1 MNGPI
6 AIVGMGGRFPG
17 SPTLAAYWDTIR
29 LGRVCAAPVARERW
43 RHENFYSPNGA
54 REANRT
60 YAQKMA
66 AVEDVRSFAPEFFGL
81 TPRRAKVMDPQQ
93 RLFLEAVRTAL
104 EDGGYATRA
113 FPRARTGVF
122 VGATV
127 SDFMDVVTAR
137 VRSWQ
142 LAAGEFGAEA
152 AMTEEARQALTEA
165 LVPMQA
171 YSMVGSLLNMV
182 AANVNQCFDFGGPSF
197 TMDAA
202 CSSALVALHEGVWQ
216 LRAGLIDAAV
226 VGGVYLSFSPDNFVA
241 FARIGALSASDACR
255 PYDGRADGFVI
266 GEGVGAV
273 ILRRLE
279 DAQAAGDRIYAVI
292 RGIAS
297 NSDGKSE
304 GPMTPRREGQ
314 LMALENAYRD
324 AGFSARTLG
333 YLEGHGTATPVGDAT
348 EIAAFRDALGGSSG
362 GCAIGSVKANIGHSM
377 SAAGIAGVIKA
388 SLALLHRK
396 IPPQANYGVPR
407 PELELDRAGLY
418 VPREM
423 SDWSNPG
430 SHPRRAGINGFGFG
444 GTNVHVVLEE
454 PAERRRVSVAVARDL
469 RGSSDPLPTSP
480 ALRAGEEGSAPPP
493 ARSDG
498 GGWEGVSLVKGSLL
512 AELIVLSAPS
522 PALLKKAADELA
534 ASLANL
540 EPGVTLRDVAYTL
553 ALRRPDDARLAV
565 VATDLDDLAAKLREA
580 TAAPAALP
588 AADRKI
594 AFLFPGQGLQTP
606 GMCADLYQRFPAF
619 RAQLD
624 RLAGAVA
631 LPRPLLSYLYPE
643 ADSPE
648 AAAAL
653 TATEVCQP
661 AVAALGLAV
670 CRFVE
675 ALGVVP
681 DLTIGHS
688 LGEFAAAAGGG
699 LVADDAAC
707 VRFVAE
713 RGRIIAASTGEPG
726 TMAAAAADAP
736 TVERALAG
744 LDGVVLANLNHP
756 RQSVISGTEAGV
768 AEGERRLAAAGLRT
782 TRLRVSHAF
791 HSPLMSGVAQELA
804 PAVEALPLSPARVP
818 VISAI
823 RPGPYPADP
832 RECRRIFLAHATSR
846 VDFAGALSAAARR
859 GARVFLQM
867 GAGTALSGM
876 ATATLEPRPFSLT
889 LAGAA
894 PDGGATFLRALG
906 ELWLLGAPVELGRLF
921 DGQPVQL
928 VSMLPPSLLDA
939 RPLWPVAARDAVSRP
954 PVAVSVVPRTA
965 PLDLRREPMDSKPVK
980 TSPTVPTP
988 ADPAGDSSLA
998 ALFRQ
1003 QMAVLEANVAI
1014 IRQQNELLSRGG
1026 SAPPPVEIARIPA
1039 PDLLPEVPL
1048 PHSNGNGNGNGHAL
1062 RAGETNGNGNGHGPA
1077 RVKGNGGAPLSA
1089 REHRPE
1095 APRVE
1100 PAAPGPSQADIEAK
1114 VIGVVSRITAHPP
1127 ERLKPSTRLGADLG
1141 FDSLMTVELVSGVQE
1156 AMPETEPLSR
1166 AVFAEDVSIADLA
1179 RHLARGVRAGAHARK
1194 PAPRPA
1200 RTEEIKRYAVAF
1212 EPKPLATPGAA
1223 LPRPPVL
1230 IVAERPGGPAEALRR
1245 RLERGNVVARVA
1257 SEPPDDLPAGATVI
1271 DLRALGDQGALP
1283 DAASFTAT
1291 ALRAFALARQLDG
1304 ARPSTLVFAHSGPA
1318 ALGLAGLAKS
1328 LGREWPESRVLAVEM
1343 EAAATLDV
1351 VAERLLA
1358 EIGGGET
1365 AAEVRYSGGQRL
1377 VPVLRPAPLSTT
1389 GSLPAGAVVAIT
1401 GGGTGLGA
1409 RLARA
1414 LAHHCKA
1421 RLVLLGRRAV
1431 TPELEQLV
1439 ADARAAGGD
1448 ALYLSCDVRD
1458 AAAVAAA
1465 LAEGRRAF
1473 GPIQV
1478 AVHAAGLVEDAPVGR
1493 KQPDAFARVFD
1504 TKVAG
1509 ALALW
1514 RALAEDPLT
1523 VFLMYGSWA
1532 GRFGNAHQVDYS
1544 AANQALARLAE
1555 LLPATR
1561 PGVRVG
1567 TLDLPAWEGSTMIA
1581 GLPEAVR
1588 VEMRARGVSFLND
1601 EVGLERVLAE
1611 LAQPGAPSGEALLG
1625 AQLPA
1630 RTIPVALRT
1639 HLSQQTH
1646 PYLDDHR
1653 IGERPVL
1660 PMAAAVDLLVAAARG
1675 TGTLGEGVVAVAD
1688 LAVVKGVILAGGAAE
1703 VVARASAEE
1712 RGTEIGEATAE
1723 LLLVGPKAAIAYRAR
1738 IGRASGW
1745 LEPVAVATEPHP
1757 TTLTLGEFYARHTF
1771 HGPRLRAVD
1780 QVTEVGAGSIEG
1792 LIGTGADPS
1801 MTWLLA
1807 VDGALQLCAYW
1818 AVVHHGRIGLP
1829 VGVGELR
1836 LGGPIPAGARLTC
1849 RAALRRAEGDRF
1861 EGDLDLL
1868 GENGEPLVQ
1877 IRGLRAEVLGVE
1889 SPVVDSS
1896 TYRIAEF
1903 PEVKELQGK
1912 IDFARAAGIDIPYF
1926 RTLDA
1931 CTGATAQIDGREY
1944 INFTSYNYVGLSG
1957 HPRISE
1963 AVAQAVKVYGTS
1975 VSASRVTGGQ
1985 KPIHLELE
1993 QEIAQFLGTEASM
2006 VMVGGHATNVSV
2018 IGHLLGPEDLVL
2030 HDSLAHDSILGGAK
2044 LAGARRRPF
2053 PHNDYQAAERIL
2065 REIRSSVRRVLIA
2078 VEGVYSMDGDITPL
2092 PQFINLRKKYGTML
2106 FVDEAHSL
2114 GVLGATGRG
2123 VGEHYSVERRDVDM
2137 WMGTMSKT
2145 LSSCGGYIAGST
2157 VLVEYLKYTVPGFI
2171 YSVGMSP
2178 GNTAAALNALR
2189 ILRAEPERARTCQER
2204 SATFVRLCRERGIDT
2219 GMSAQSAVVPCIV
2232 GNSYASIRLAEGLLK
2247 RGIHVHPIIYP
2258 AVSETEARLRFFI
2271 TAAHTEEQ
2279 LRYTADALAEELA
2292 RLSLLPK
2299 KVEAADAAEEGP
2311 VAREVS

>member
-1 MNGPI
+1 MSGEIARGAI

-17 SPTLAAYWDTIR
+17 SPTLGAYWDTIR
-29 LGRVCAAPVARERW
+29 QGRICAAPVSRERW
-43 RHENFYSPNGA
+43 RHETFYSPNGA

-66 AVEDVRSFAPEFFGL
+66 AVDDVRSFAPEFFGL
-81 TPRRAKVMDPQQ
+81 APRRAKVMDPQQ
-93 RLFLEAVRTAL
+93 RLFLEAVRMAL
-104 EDGGYATRA
+104 EDGGYATRP

-127 SDFMDVVTAR
+127 SDFMDVLTSR

-142 LAAGEFGAEA
+142 LAGGEFGPELDF
-152 AMTEEARQALTEA
+152 TEEARQALTEA

-171 YSMVGSLLNMV
+171 YSMVGSLMNMV
-182 AANVNQCFDFGGPSF
+182 AANVSQCFDFGGPSF

-216 LRAGLIDAAV
+216 LRAGLVDAAV
-226 VGGVYLSFSPDNFVA
+226 VGGVYLAFTPDNFVA

-297 NSDGKSE
+297 NSDGKAE

-314 LMALENAYRD
+314 RIALEGAYAD
-324 AGFSARTLG
+324 AGFSPRTLG

-348 EIAAFRDALGGSSG
+348 EIAAFRDVLGGATDS
-362 GCAIGSVKANIGHSM
+362 CAVGSVKANIGHSM
-377 SAAGIAGVIKA
+377 SAAGMAGLIKA

-396 IPPQANYGVPR
+396 IPPQANYAVPR
-407 PELELDRAGLY
+407 PELELERAGLW
-418 VPREM
+418 VPHEM
-423 SDWSNPG
+423 RDWPNPG
-430 SHPRRAGINGFGFG
+430 SHPRRVGINAFGFG

-454 PAERRRVSVAVARDL
+454 PPHGRRRLSSPAPRGGGREGAPLSKGSPAPDL
-469 RGSSDPLPTSP
+469 RSP
-480 ALRAGEEGSAPPP
+480 AVFDGRSRGEGRPPPNLPPP
-493 ARSDG
+493 ADG
-498 GGWEGVSLVKGSLL
+498 RGEE

-522 PALLKKAADELA
+522 PALLRKAADDLA
-534 ASLANL
+534 ASLSDL
-540 EPGVTLRDVAYTL
+540 EPEVTLRDVAYTL
-553 ALRRPDDARLAV
+553 ALRRPDEARLAI
-565 VATDLDDLAAKLREA
+565 VATSLEDLAARLREA
-580 TAAPAALP
+580 AAAPPELP

-606 GMCADLYQRFPAF
+606 GMCADLYRRFPAF

-624 RLAGAVA
+624 RLAAAVP
-631 LPRPLLSYLYPE
+631 LRRPLLSYLYPE

-661 AVAALGLAV
+661 AVAALGLAL

-675 ALGVVP
+675 SLGVTPELV
-681 DLTIGHS
+681 IGHS
-688 LGEFAAAAGGG
+688 LGEFAAAAAGG
-699 LVADDAAC
+699 LITDDAAA
-707 VRFVAE
+707 VLFVAE
-713 RGRIIAASTGEPG
+713 RGRIIAASAGEPG
-726 TMAAAAADAP
+726 VMTAVAADAA
-736 TVERALAG
+736 TVERTIAG

-756 RQSVISGTEAGV
+756 RQTVISGTEAGV
-768 AEGERRLAAAGLRT
+768 SEGERRLAAAGLRT

-791 HSPLMSGVAQELA
+791 HSPLMAGVAGQLA
-804 PAVEALPLSPARVP
+804 PAVEALPLGAARAP

-823 RPGPYPADP
+823 RPGPYPVDP
-832 RECRRIFLAHATSR
+832 DECRRIFLAHATAR
-846 VDFAGALSAAARR
+846 VDFAAALSAAAGR

-867 GAGTALSGM
+867 GAGAALAGM
-876 ATATLEPRPFSLT
+876 ATATVEPKPEAMS
-889 LAGAA
+889 LAGAT
-894 PDGGATFLRALG
+894 PDGGASFLRALG
-906 ELWLLGAPVELGRLF
+906 ELFLLGTPIELPRLF
-921 DGQPVQL
+921 EGEPVQL
-928 VSMLPPSLLDA
+928 VTMLPPSLLDA
-939 RPLWPVAARDAVSRP
+939 RPLWPVSSRDATGR
-954 PVAVSVVPRTA
+954 AAATAPRTS

-980 TSPTVPTP
+980 PTSPVPPP
-988 ADPAGDSSLA
+988 AEPAGESSLS

-1014 IRQQNELLSRGG
+1014 IRQQNELLARGG
-1026 SAPPPVEIARIPA
+1026 APVEIGRA
-1039 PDLLPEVPL
+1039 PVVEAPLPELPL
-1048 PHSNGNGNGNGHAL
+1048 PQS
-1062 RAGETNGNGNGHGPA
+1062 NGNGNGHGL
-1077 RVKGNGGAPLSA
+1077 RVGDGNGNGRAAAKGKNGGPAVSAHHADAPRA
-1089 REHRPE
+1089 E
-1095 APRVE
+1095 AP
-1100 PAAPGPSQADIEAK
+1100 AGLSQADIEAK
-1114 VIGVVSRITAHPP
+1114 IIGVVSRITAHPP
-1127 ERLKPSTRLGADLG
+1127 ERLKAATRLGADLG

-1156 AMPETEPLSR
+1156 AMPETEPLTRS
-1166 AVFAEDVSIADLA
+1166 VFAEDVSIADLA
-1179 RHLARGVRAGAHARK
+1179 RHLARGAKVGASAPAARK

-1200 RTEEIKRYAVAF
+1200 VREEIKRYAVAF
-1212 EPKPLATPGAA
+1212 EPKPLAAPGSA

-1230 IVAERPGGPAEALRR
+1230 IVAERPTGPAEALRR
-1245 RLERGNVVARVA
+1245 RLERGNVVARIA
-1257 SEPPDDLPAGATVI
+1257 AEPPADLAAGATVI

-1283 DAASFTAT
+1283 GAAAFTAA
-1291 ALRAFALARQLDG
+1291 ALRAFELVRRLDG
-1304 ARPSTLVFAHSGPA
+1304 ARPSTLLFAHSGPA
-1318 ALGLAGLAKS
+1318 ALGVAGLAKA

-1343 EAAATLDV
+1343 EAAATLES

-1358 EIGGGET
+1358 ELGGGET
-1365 AAEVRYSGGQRL
+1365 AAEIRYSDGQRL
-1377 VPVLRPAPLSTT
+1377 VPVLRPAPLPTT
-1389 GSLPAGAVVAIT
+1389 GTVPAGAVVAIS
-1401 GGGTGLGA
+1401 GASGLGGK
-1409 RLARA
+1409 LARA

-1421 RLVLLGRRAV
+1421 RLILLGRRPA
-1431 TPELEQLV
+1431 TPEIVQLV

-1448 ALYLSCDVRD
+1448 AVYLPCDVRD
-1458 AAAVAAA
+1458 AAAVEAA

-1473 GPIQV
+1473 GPIQI

-1493 KQPDAFARVFD
+1493 KQADGFARVFD

-1514 RALAEDPLT
+1514 RASSGDPLS

-1532 GRFGNAHQVDYS
+1532 GRFGNAHQLDYA
-1544 AANQALARLAE
+1544 AANHALARLAE

-1561 PGVRVG
+1561 PGVRVT

-1588 VEMRARGVSFLND
+1588 AEMRARGVSFLTD
-1601 EVGLERVLAE
+1601 EVGLERLLAE

-1639 HLSQQTH
+1639 HLSKQTH

-1675 TGTLGEGVVAVAD
+1675 TGALGDGVAAVTD
-1688 LAVVKGVILAGGAAE
+1688 LAVVKGVILAGGAGD
-1703 VVARASAEE
+1703 VVARASADE
-1712 RGTEIGEATAE
+1712 RGTEIGESAAE
-1723 LLLVGPKAAIAYRAR
+1723 LLLVGPRTATVYRAR
-1738 IGRASGW
+1738 IARASGW
-1745 LEPVAVATEPHP
+1745 LEPIAVATEAHP
-1757 TTLTLGEFYARHTF
+1757 TALTLAEFYARHTF
-1771 HGPRLRAVD
+1771 HGPRLRAVEE
-1780 QVTEVGAGSIEG
+1780 VTLVGAGSIEG
-1792 LIGTGADPS
+1792 RIGTGADPS

-1829 VGVGELR
+1829 VGVAELR
-1836 LGGPIPAGARLTC
+1836 LRGPIPAGARLTC
-1849 RAALRRAEGDRF
+1849 RAALRRSEGDRF
-1861 EGDLDLL
+1861 EGDLDLV
-1868 GENGEPLVQ
+1868 GESGEPLVQ

-1889 SPVVDSS
+1889 SPVVDSAS
-1896 TYRIAEF
+1896 YRISEF

-1912 IDFARAAGIDIPYF
+1912 LDFARAAGIDIPYF

-1931 CTGATAQIDGREY
+1931 CTGATAQIEGREY

-1963 AVAQAVKVYGTS
+1963 AVAQAVKLYGTS

-2053 PHNDYQAAERIL
+2053 PHNDFQAAERIL

-2092 PQFINLRKKYGTML
+2092 PEFIALRRKYGTLL

-2114 GVLGATGRG
+2114 GVLGAGGRG
-2123 VGEHYSVERRDVDM
+2123 VGEHYGVDRAEVDM

-2145 LSSCGGYIAGST
+2145 LASCGGYIAGSAA
-2157 VLVEYLKYTVPGFI
+2157 LIEYLKYTVPGFI

-2178 GNTAAALNALR
+2178 GNAAAALTALR
-2189 ILRAEPERARTCQER
+2189 ILVAEPERARTCQER
-2204 SATFVRLCRERGIDT
+2204 SALFVRLCRERGIDT
-2219 GMSAQSAVVPCIV
+2219 GLSAQSAVVPCIV
-2232 GNSYASIRLAEGLLK
+2232 GNSYASIKLAEGLLK

-2258 AVSETEARLRFFI
+2258 AVSETEARLRFFV
-2271 TAAHTEEQ
+2271 TAAHSEEQ
-2279 LRYTADALAEELA
+2279 LRFTADALAEELEK
-2292 RLSLLPK
+2292 LSLLPK
-2299 KVEAADAAEEGP
+2299 KMEIEEAVEERPAARDA
-2311 VAREVS
+2311 S

>member
-29 LGRVCAAPVARERW
+29 KGRICAAPVSRERW
-43 RHENFYSPNGA
+43 RHELFYSPSGA

-66 AVEDVRSFAPEFFGL
+66 GVEDVRSFAPEFFGL

-104 EDGGYATRA
+104 EDGGYATRP
-113 FPRARTGVF
+113 FPRQRTGVF

-127 SDFMDVVTAR
+127 SDFMDVLTAR
-137 VRSWQ
+137 VRAWQ
-142 LAAGEFGAEA
+142 LAAGEFGSELGLAE
-152 AMTEEARQALTEA
+152 EQRQALTDA

-171 YSMVGSLLNMV
+171 YSMVGSLVNMV
-182 AANVNQCFDFGGPSF
+182 AANVSQCFDFGGPSF

-226 VGGVYLSFSPDNFVA
+226 VGGVYLTFTPDNFVA

-297 NSDGKSE
+297 NSDGKAE

-314 LMALENAYRD
+314 LIALENAYRD
-324 AGFSARTLG
+324 AGFSPRTLG

-348 EIAAFRDALGGSSG
+348 EIGAFREALGGTTD
-362 GCAIGSVKANIGHSM
+362 GCAVGSVKANIGHGM
-377 SAAGIAGVIKA
+377 SAAGIAGLIKA
-388 SLALLHRK
+388 SLALRHRK

-423 SDWSNPG
+423 RDWADPG
-430 SHPRRAGINGFGFG
+430 SHPRRAGVNAFGFG

-454 PAERRRVSVAVARDL
+454 PSERRRVSVAVARDL
-469 RGSSDPLPTSP
+469 GGEGALTGGAP
-480 ALRAGEEGSAPPP
+480 A
-493 ARSDG
+493 
-498 GGWEGVSLVKGSLL
+498 

-522 PALLKKAADELA
+522 PALLRKAADDLA
-534 ASLANL
+534 ASLTDL
-540 EPGVTLRDVAYTL
+540 EPDVTLRDVAYTL
-553 ALRRPDDARLAV
+553 ALRRPDIARLAV
-565 VATDLDDLAAKLREA
+565 VATDLQDLAAKLREA
-580 TAAPAALP
+580 TAAPPVLP
-588 AADRKI
+588 AEERKI
-594 AFLFPGQGLQTP
+594 ALLFPGQGLQAP
-606 GMCADLYQRFPAF
+606 GMGADLYRRFPAF
-619 RAQLD
+619 RAELD
-624 RLAGAVA
+624 RLAAA
-631 LPRPLLSYLYPE
+631 AELPRPLLSYLYPE
-643 ADSPE
+643 TESPE
-648 AAAAL
+648 ATAAL

-661 AVAALGLAV
+661 AVAALGLALG
-670 CRFVE
+670 RFVE
-675 ALGVVP
+675 SLGVIP
-681 DLTIGHS
+681 DLTVGHS
-688 LGEFAAAAGGG
+688 LGEFAAAASGG
-699 LVADDAAC
+699 LIGDEAC
-707 VRFVAE
+707 VRLVAE

-726 TMAAAAADAP
+726 TMTAVAADAA
-736 TVERALAG
+736 TVERTLAG
-744 LDGVVLANLNHP
+744 LGDVVLANLNHP

-768 AEGERRLAAAGLRT
+768 AEAERRLATAGLRT

-791 HSPLMSGVAQELA
+791 HSPLMAGVSARLA
-804 PAVEALPLSPARVP
+804 PAVEALRLAPARVP

-823 RPGPYPADP
+823 RPGPYPVDP
-832 RECRRIFLAHATSR
+832 DECRRIFLAHATAR
-846 VDFAGALSAAARR
+846 VDFAAALSAAAAR

-867 GAGTALSGM
+867 GAGAALAGM
-876 ATATLEPRPFSLT
+876 ATATLDPKPVALT
-889 LAGAA
+889 LAGAV
-894 PDGGATFLRALG
+894 PDACTSFLRALG
-906 ELWLLGAPVELGRLF
+906 ELWLLGAPVELARLF
-921 DGQPVQL
+921 EGEAVQI
-928 VSMLPPSLLDA
+928 VSMLPPSLLDV
-939 RPLWPVAARDAVSRP
+939 RPLWPVASRDAVGRIAVTVPAASRN
-954 PVAVSVVPRTA
+954 A
-965 PLDLRREPMDSKPVK
+965 PLDLRREPMDSKSVK
-980 TSPTVPTP
+980 PTP
-988 ADPAGDSSLA
+988 PVPPPVEPTAGESSLS

-1014 IRQQNELLSRGG
+1014 IRQQNELLARGG
-1026 SAPPPVEIARIPA
+1026 SAPPVEVVRVLAPEPV
-1039 PDLLPEVPL
+1039 PEVPL
-1048 PHSNGNGNGNGHAL
+1048 AHNGNGHGL
-1062 RAGETNGNGNGHGPA
+1062 RVGETNGNGHGPA
-1077 RVKGNGGAPLSA
+1077 PRPKMNGGAVVA

-1095 APRVE
+1095 SPRPEAPSV
-1100 PAAPGPSQADIEAK
+1100 GPSQADIEAK

-1127 ERLKPSTRLGADLG
+1127 ERLKPGTKLGADLG

-1156 AMPETEPLSR
+1156 ALPETEPLTR

-1179 RHLARGVRAGAHARK
+1179 RHLARGLKGGTPAAPRK

-1200 RTEEIKRYAVAF
+1200 RTEEVKRYAVAF
-1212 EPKPLATPGAA
+1212 EPKALATPGAA

-1230 IVAERPGGPAEALRR
+1230 ILADRPAGAAEALRR
-1245 RLERGNVVARVA
+1245 RFERGNVVARVA
-1257 SEPPDDLPAGATVI
+1257 SEMPADLAPGATVI
-1271 DLRALGDQGALP
+1271 DLRALEDEGPLP
-1283 DAASFTAT
+1283 EAAAFTAT
-1291 ALRAFALARQLDG
+1291 ALRAFELARRLDA
-1304 ARPSTLVFAHSGPA
+1304 ARPSTLVFAHRGPA
-1318 ALGLAGLAKS
+1318 ALGIPGLAKT

-1343 EAAATLDV
+1343 EAAASLEV
-1351 VAERLLA
+1351 AAERLIA

-1365 AAEVRYSGGQRL
+1365 GAEIRYGAGQRL
-1377 VPVLRPAPLSTT
+1377 VPVLRPAPLPTT
-1389 GSLPAGAVVAIT
+1389 GSLPAGAVVAIS
-1401 GGGTGLGA
+1401 GGGGGLGA

-1421 RLVLLGRRAV
+1421 RLLLLGRRPA
-1431 TPELEQLV
+1431 TPEIAQLL
-1439 ADARAAGGD
+1439 ADLRAGGGD
-1448 ALYLSCDVRD
+1448 GLYLPCDVRD
-1458 AAAVAAA
+1458 ADAVAAA
-1465 LAEGRRAF
+1465 LAEGRRTF
-1473 GPIQV
+1473 GPIQA

-1493 KQPDAFARVFD
+1493 KQAEGFTRVFD

-1514 RALAEDPLT
+1514 RALAGDPLS

-1532 GRFGNAHQVDYS
+1532 GRFGNAHQVDYA
-1544 AANQALARLAE
+1544 AANHTLARLAE

-1561 PGVRVG
+1561 PGVRVS

-1588 VEMRARGVSFLND
+1588 VEMRSRGVSFLSD
-1601 EVGLERVLAE
+1601 EVGLERVLTE
-1611 LAQPGAPSGEALLG
+1611 LAQSGAPSGEALLG

-1639 HLSQQTH
+1639 FLSQQTH

-1675 TGTLGEGVVAVAD
+1675 TGAIGDGVATVAD
-1688 LAVVKGVILAGGAAE
+1688 LAVVKGVILAGGAGE

-1712 RGTEIGEATAE
+1712 RGTEIGEAAAE
-1723 LLLVGPKAAIAYRAR
+1723 LILVGSRAAIAYRAR

-1745 LEPVAVATEPHP
+1745 LEPVAVAAEPHP
-1757 TTLTLGEFYARHTF
+1757 TTLTLAEFYARHTF
-1771 HGPRLRAVD
+1771 HGPRLRAVEE
-1780 QVTEVGAGSIEG
+1780 VTAVGAGSIEG
-1792 LIGTGADPS
+1792 LIGAGDDPS

-1836 LGGPIPAGARLTC
+1836 LRGPIPAGARLSC

-1868 GENGEPLVQ
+1868 GEGGEPLVQ

-1896 TYRIAEF
+1896 TYRVAEF

-1963 AVAQAVKVYGTS
+1963 AVAQAVKLYGTS

-1985 KPIHLELE
+1985 KPIHLQLE
-1993 QEIAQFLGTEASM
+1993 HEIAQFLGTEASV

-2053 PHNDYQAAERIL
+2053 PHNDFQAAERIL

-2092 PQFINLRKKYGTML
+2092 PQFIALRKKYGTL
-2106 FVDEAHSL
+2106 LIVDEAHSL

-2123 VGEHYSVERRDVDM
+2123 VGEHYGVDRRDVDM

-2145 LSSCGGYIAGST
+2145 LASCGGYIAGSS
-2157 VLVEYLKYTVPGFI
+2157 VLIEYLKYTVPGFI

-2178 GNTAAALNALR
+2178 GNAAAALNALR
-2189 ILRAEPERARTCQER
+2189 ILVAEPERARTCQER
-2204 SATFVRLCRERGIDT
+2204 AATFVRLCRERGIDT

-2258 AVSETEARLRFFI
+2258 AVSETEARLRFFV

-2292 RLSLLPK
+2292 QLSLLPGK
-2299 KVEAADAAEEGP
+2299 AAPAEIGDAEEVPAG
-2311 VAREVS
+2311 REVS